1 MGFPKEA
8 CSGIFIGENAHKSQ
22 SLRYTYRENALA
34 FQTPLVDEVE
44 AAVEEGV
51 VCG

>member
-22 SLRYTYRENALA
+22 SLRYTYRENALE
-34 FQTPLVDEVE
+34 TG
-44 AAVEEGV
+44 VEEELAVAFHAEDG
-51 VCG
+51 